1 MGSSVGV
8 AVGLVGMAVG
18 RAVGLVG
25 YAVGLLDGPVGLRVG
40 AIFRALLCGGI
51 GEIYAIPTVGL
62 GLGAIGEEVGAIGKE
77 VGTFRPPPLLCCW

>member
-25 YAVGLLDGPVGLRVG
+25 KAVGLLDGPDGLRVG
-40 AIFRALLCGGI
+40 GIFRALLWGGI
-51 GEIYAIPTVGL
+51 GEIYQIPKVGL
-62 GLGAIGEEVGAIGKE
+62 GIGAAGEEVGAIGKE
-77 VGTFRPPPLLCCW
+77 VGTFRPPLPS